1 MSIRGDDM
9 FPLFQIVEQSGFY
22 FLSEVD
28 DCLIPTFSP
37 DLDATVIEIHIVN
50 IQSHKLRSTYGTE
63 LYKETGDIYLVADVL
78 GHKDVNTT
86 RKHYAA
92 LEEQRRKQAA
102 NAFHLREHSD
112 RHSEHPDN

>member
-50 IQSHKLRSTYGTE
+50 IQSHTFRYTN
-63 LYKETGDIYLVADVL
+63 TGS
-78 GHKDVNTT
+78 
-86 RKHYAA
+86 
-92 LEEQRRKQAA
+92 Q
-102 NAFHLREHSD
+102 
-112 RHSEHPDN
+112 

>member
-1 MSIRGDDM
+1 MHCFVLTESSYGSPFRR
-9 FPLFQIVEQSGFY
+9 ESGKKY
-22 FLSEVD
+22 ASRVTTLKK
-28 DCLIPTFSP
+28 ITP
-37 DLDATVIEIHIVN
+37 
-50 IQSHKLRSTYGTE
+50 HKLRSTYGTE